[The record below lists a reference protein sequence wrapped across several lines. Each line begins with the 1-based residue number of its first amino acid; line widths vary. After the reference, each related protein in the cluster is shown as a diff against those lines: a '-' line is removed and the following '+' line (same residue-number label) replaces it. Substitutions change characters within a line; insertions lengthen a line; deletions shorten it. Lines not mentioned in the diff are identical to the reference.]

1 MRGGQNILYIIDVTF
16 KEGRR
21 ATAHFREAYMA
32 ENAAQAM
39 MDAIKSVSAEY
50 SADITKV
57 QIEME
62 V

>member
-1 MRGGQNILYIIDVTF
+1 MLYIVDVTF

-39 MDAIKSVSAEY
+39 MDAIKSVSSEY

>member
-1 MRGGQNILYIIDVTF
+1 MLYIVNVTF
-16 KEGRR
+16 KDGCLR

-32 ENAAQAM
+32 DNAAQAM

-50 SADITKV
+50 SSDITKV
-57 QIEME
+57 EIEKE